1 MTTNETDAAATTTSA
16 PRNNQKRAAMLV
28 TGDDALWPLVG
39 AAIARDVVLK
49 QMDSIEQLLSEVDPE
64 QAGVVIWDTRGA
76 GDSTA
81 QLANIRQRLTR
92 MAVMVLDVP
101 ARSAHWKP
109 LVDQNQIVAVVP
121 LPLVADSFV
130 PALNL
135 AFDEM
140 RMRRA
145 VLGDSAKAAPAE
157 TPAKNGSVRIALGAG
172 LAVVALAAVIAYFV
186 LGSKPPAGSVSEAAP
201 EKAPSAVAV
210 PAGSSSEQVDSL
222 LEKAAQAMLERRY
235 IEPPDNNALG
245 FYRNVLGND
254 PDNAEATQGLARL
267 AQLLLSK
274 AETALDQR
282 RFEPALQA
290 LEIARSISRDDP
302 RVKSLD
308 ARLLQL
314 RSELGS
320 SAILA
325 SISAGNY
332 DRASMQIDEAARNK
346 SLAADQLTQL
356 RDELRRQHDSDV
368 ERQAKIAQARAQQ
381 ERAAQEARSAAQH
394 NQEAQT
400 KAERQRLINLFNDRL
415 AQGKLTDP
423 DNDSATYYLDSLIA
437 ADPQNPALADMSRA
451 LQEKTAAHTAAQP
464 LAKTA
469 SATPDSVL
477 KLLKPIHPAYPF
489 GARISGKEGWVDL
502 VFTVAP
508 DGRVGNLRVADASPK
523 GLFEQAAMSA
533 MGAARYEPVPKNQ
546 PQVPRDAKLR
556 LKFQMDKE

>member
-1 MTTNETDAAATTTSA
+1 LTINETAAAATTTTA
-16 PRNNQKRAAMLV
+16 PRNNQKRTAILV

-39 AAIARDVVLK
+39 AVMARDVVLK
-49 QMDSIEQLLSEVDPE
+49 QMDSVEHLLSEADPE
-64 QAGVVIWDTRGA
+64 QAGVVIWDTRGD
-76 GDSTA
+76 GDTTA
-81 QLANIRQRLTR
+81 QLESIRQRLTR

-101 ARSAHWKP
+101 AKNAHWKR
-109 LVDQNQIVAVVP
+109 LADQNQIVAVVP
-121 LPLVADSFV
+121 LPFAADSFV
-130 PALNL
+130 PALDL

-145 VLGDSAKAAPAE
+145 VLGDSAKTAPPPG
-157 TPAKNGSVRIALGAG
+157 TPAKSSSKHLALGVG
-172 LAVVALAAVIAYFV
+172 LGVVALAAVIAYFV
-186 LGSKPPAGSVSEAAP
+186 LGSKPPAGPVSEPAP
-201 EKAPSAVAV
+201 ERAAAAVAV
-210 PAGSSSEQVDSL
+210 PAGTSSEQVDSL

-235 IEPPDNNALG
+235 IEPADNNALG

-267 AQLLLSK
+267 AQLLLTK

-325 SISAGNY
+325 SINAGNY
-332 DRASMQIDEAARNK
+332 DRANMQIDEAARNK
-346 SLAADQLTQL
+346 SLTADQLAQL
-356 RDELRRQHDSDV
+356 RDDLRRQHDSEI
-368 ERQAKIAQARAQQ
+368 ERLAKLAQARAQQ
-381 ERAAQEARSAAQH
+381 ERAAQEARLAAQH
-394 NQEAQT
+394 NQEAQI
-400 KAERQRLINLFNDRL
+400 KAERQRLINLFDERL
-415 AQGKLTDP
+415 AQGKLTEP
-423 DNDSATYYLDSLIA
+423 ANDSATYYLDSLVA
-437 ADPQNPALADMSRA
+437 ADPQNPALANMSRA
-451 LQEKTAAHTAAQP
+451 LQEK
-464 LAKTA
+464 
-469 SATPDSVL
+469 SATHSAAPQPAKATVAQDSVL
-477 KLLKPIHPAYPF
+477 KLLKPIRPAYPF

-546 PQVPRDAKLR
+546 PQVNRDAKVR